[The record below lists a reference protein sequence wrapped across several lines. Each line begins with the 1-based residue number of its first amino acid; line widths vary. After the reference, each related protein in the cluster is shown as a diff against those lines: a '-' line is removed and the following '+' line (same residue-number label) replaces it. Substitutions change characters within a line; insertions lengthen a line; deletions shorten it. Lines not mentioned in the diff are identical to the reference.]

1 MKKKGIAGAIA
12 VLTLT
17 AAATALAQQKPEDVI
32 KYRQSALFIVGQ
44 NFGPIAAMVQGK
56 IPYDKDDAARRAAVV
71 DFVIKL
77 PWTAFAPGT
86 EQGGNTKAKPEI
98 WLDMEDFK
106 AKAKDVQAEAAK
118 LAEVARTG
126 DFDALKAQV
135 GATGKACKACHDKY
149 RNK

>member
-1 MKKKGIAGAIA
+1 MRMRVIA
-12 VLTLT
+12 VAVGVALLGL
-17 AAATALAQQKPEDVI
+17 AAVGAAQQKPEDVI

-77 PWTAFAPGT
+77 PWSAFAPGT
-86 EQGGNTKAKPEI
+86 DQGNTKAKPEI
-98 WLDMEDFK
+98 WLEMEDFK

-118 LAEVARTG
+118 LAEVARSG

>member
-1 MKKKGIAGAIA
+1 MNKKGIAAVIA
-12 VLTLT
+12 VLALT
-17 AAATALAQQKPEDVI
+17 AGASALAQQKPEDTI

-86 EQGGNTKAKPEI
+86 EQGNTKAKPEI